1 MLRPHFAMERLL
13 LAAPLTQLHWT
24 ACASAASA
32 APNYTCCSCCTALFE
47 LPLKIV
53 RNFGGLLLFGQ
64 RPRRGRLPMVPPH
77 TMNAPFCLSVSSVP
91 LLRAFQ
97 LALPG
102 GSEPPSWLQRASQL
116 APGPS
121 QLAPGPSHLGLGPS
135 QMAPG
140 PSQVVPGPSQ
150 LAPRLTQLARRPSQH
165 CRLSRRCRLFLCGG
179 TIGHRPPRRCC
190 PLTTKL
196 TE

>member
-1 MLRPHFAMERLL
+1 MERLL

-121 QLAPGPSHLGLGPS
+121 QLA
-135 QMAPG
+135 Q
-140 PSQVVPGPSQ
+140 GPSQ
-150 LAPRLTQLARRPSQH
+150 LALRPFQLAPRFTQLDPGSSQSCSFLRGSPSLLRGQQ
-165 CRLSRRCRLFLCGG
+165 
-179 TIGHRPPRRCC
+179 PY
-190 PLTTKL
+190 
-196 TE
+196 